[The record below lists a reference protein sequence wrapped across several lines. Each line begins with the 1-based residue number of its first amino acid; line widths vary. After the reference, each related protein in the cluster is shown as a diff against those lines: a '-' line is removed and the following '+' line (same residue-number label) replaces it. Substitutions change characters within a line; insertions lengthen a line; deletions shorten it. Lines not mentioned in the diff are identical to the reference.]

1 MFDKRFRE
9 MLMMDFATKNQGSGL
24 LNNNTNA
31 TSGLLSNNNAG
42 LFSSLSNI
50 NPNLMIGAFTA
61 GAGLEGKNPFSAF
74 GDATTKTAQFQKLVT
89 PKTKSSFRQL
99 TNEEKSLRG
108 LPQDKEFQI
117 DTKTNKVSQ
126 IGGSGT
132 NVTVNNPRPET
143 QEEKEIGK
151 VFADEFKNI
160 NEAGNAAIIND
171 QKVNTM
177 LELTQME
184 NLNTGAFG
192 PIRTEVQKFAEEF
205 GFDPG
210 LQDTTI
216 AEVVQGVSGGMVLD
230 GLQKF
235 KGAISDGER
244 KFTQSIT
251 PGLSMTKE
259 GNKILLDISKRQ
271 NQLAKA
277 FSEEANNWVSENG
290 GLSKKN
296 ADGMSWG
303 QYKAAWQKANPLI
316 NPEMKKQLT
325 DLSKTVDTD
334 FNETI
339 IERNGKK
346 FVYINGTYHRLN

>member
-9 MLMMDFATKNQGSGL
+9 MLMMDYATKNQ
-24 LNNNTNA
+24 NTGVLSNQQPN
-31 TSGLLSNNNAG
+31 SGLLSNNTGFN
-42 LFSSLSNI
+42 L
-50 NPNLMIGAFTA
+50 NPNILLGANIF

-74 GDATTKTAQFQKLVT
+74 SDAALKTAQFQKIMA
-89 PKTKSSFRQL
+89 PKKGFRQL
-99 TNEEKSLRG
+99 TNAEKEARG
-108 LPQDKEFQI
+108 LPLDKEFQI
-117 DTKTNKVSQ
+117 ETSTKKVSQ

-132 NVTVNNPRPET
+132 NVTVNNPQET
-143 QEEKEIGK
+143 QEQKEIGK
-151 VFADEFKNI
+151 VFAEEFKNI
-160 NEAGNAAIIND
+160 NESGNAAIIND
-171 QKVNTM
+171 QKINTM

-251 PGLSMTKE
+251 AGLSMTKE

-277 FSEEANNWVSENG
+277 FSEEANKWVSENG

-296 ADGMSWG
+296 SKGMSWG
-303 QYKAAWQKANPLI
+303 EYKAAWHKANPLI
-316 NPEMKKQLT
+316 NPEMKNELT
-325 DLSKTVDTD
+325 ALSKTIDTD

-339 IERNGKK
+339 IDRNGKK
-346 FVYINGTYHRLN
+346 FVYINGQYHRLN

>member
-9 MLMMDFATKNQGSGL
+9 LLMMDFATKNQSNGV
-24 LNNNTNA
+24 LNNNANA

-42 LFSSLSNI
+42 IFNSLSNI

-74 GDATTKTAQFQKLVT
+74 GDAATKTAQFQKLVT

-99 TNEEKSLRG
+99 SNEEKISRG
-108 LPQDKEFQI
+108 LPLEKEFQI
-117 DTKTNKVSQ
+117 DSKTNKVSQ
-126 IGGSGT
+126 IGGSGP
-132 NVTVNNPRPET
+132 NITVNNPQET
-143 QEEKEIGK
+143 QEQKDIGK
-151 VFADEFKNI
+151 VFAEEFKLI
-160 NEAGNAAIIND
+160 NEAGNAAVIND
-171 QKVNTM
+171 QKINTM
-177 LELTQME
+177 LNLTQME
-184 NLNTGAFG
+184 NLNTGSFG
-192 PIRTEVQKFAEEF
+192 PIRLEIEKFAEEF
-205 GFDPG
+205 GFDIG
-210 LQDTTI
+210 LQDTTV

-259 GNKILLDISKRQ
+259 GNKVLLDISKRQ

-277 FSEEANNWVSENG
+277 FSEEANKWVSENG

-296 ADGMSWG
+296 SDGMAWG
-303 QYKAAWQKANPLI
+303 AYKAAWHKANPLI
-316 NPEMKKQLT
+316 NPEMKNE
-325 DLSKTVDTD
+325 LSKLSQTADSD
-334 FNETI
+334 FEQTI
-339 IERNGKK
+339 HMLNGKK
-346 FVYINGTYHRLN
+346 HVYINGSYYRIQ